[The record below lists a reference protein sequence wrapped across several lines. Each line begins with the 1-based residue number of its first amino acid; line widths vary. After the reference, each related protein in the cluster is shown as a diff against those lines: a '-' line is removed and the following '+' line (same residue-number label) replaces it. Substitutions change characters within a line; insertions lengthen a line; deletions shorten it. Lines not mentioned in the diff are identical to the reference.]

1 MANGKKNNL
10 LTVKQVSERLSIS
23 RQTLYNMRMDG
34 KINYRIIGTGA
45 IRFSEEDVATYLE
58 ESSQNIY
65 ANGK

>member
-45 IRFSEEDVATYLE
+45 IRFSEEDVAEYLKK
-58 ESSQNIY
+58 SSQVP
-65 ANGK
+65 A